1 MVKVFFEKSSGE
13 SYQEIS
19 SAAHFL
25 LKNVLARYFSLDAD
39 EIIIAK
45 DEKGCPYI
53 EGRDNVFVS
62 LSHSYGVVMCA
73 FSDTPIGVD
82 IELVKK
88 RRKSVESRVFTD
100 GEISLVDSAEDED
113 KAFILLWTL
122 KESYLKA
129 IGTGFADNAK
139 EIEFYSLEMPIKSNK
154 PEYTFTT
161 GECSGFVYSV
171 CEKKLD

>member
-1 MVKVFFEKSSGE
+1 MVT
-13 SYQEIS
+13 
-19 SAAHFL
+19 
-25 LKNVLARYFSLDAD
+25 
-39 EIIIAK
+39 
-45 DEKGCPYI
+45 
-53 EGRDNVFVS
+53 VS
-62 LSHSYGVVMCA
+62 A
-73 FSDTPIGVD
+73 FSDMPVGVD
-82 IELVKK
+82 IESVKK
-88 RRKSVESRVFTD
+88 RRKSVEKRVFTD
-100 GEISLVDSAEDED
+100 GESALIDGAEDED

-171 CEKKLD
+171 CEKS

>member
-1 MVKVFFEKSSGE
+1 MVKVFFEKSADDSHRQM
-13 SYQEIS
+13 SDT
-19 SAAHFL
+19 AHSL
-25 LKNVLARYFSLDAD
+25 LKRELAHYLSVDAD
-39 EIIIAK
+39 EILIVK
-45 DEKGCPYI
+45 DDKGCPHI
-53 EGRDNVFVS
+53 DGREDIFVS
-62 LSHSYGVVMCA
+62 LSHSSGIVMCA
-73 FSDTPIGVD
+73 FSDMPVGVD
-82 IELVKK
+82 IESVKK
-88 RRKSVESRVFTD
+88 RRKSVEKRVFTD
-100 GEISLVDSAEDED
+100 GESALIDGAEDED